1 MSLITDQVFYN
12 ALRQNADLMAM
23 VGGRIENT
31 SIPVPDDDLANQPL
45 PYIII
50 TYDGMQNE
58 GFTKDDDYEG
68 NTDKVQIGIEAA
80 ASDRETLGDIM
91 QSVRATVKEYFANA
105 EEGSDDYDLVPFNY
119 ALKATPVA
127 YDSLVPCYYQSL
139 QYECDTNPE

>member
-68 NTDKVQIGIEAA
+68 NVDKVQIGIEAA
-80 ASDRETLGDIM
+80 ASDRETLGEIM

-105 EEGSDDYDLVPFNY
+105 EEGSDDYNLVPLCY

-127 YDSLVPCYYQSL
+127 YDSLVPCFYQSL
-139 QYECDTNPE
+139 QYECDTNTE

>member
-50 TYDGMQNE
+50 TYDGMQND

-68 NTDKVQIGIEAA
+68 NVDHVQISIEAA

-105 EEGSDDYDLVPFNY
+105 EEGSDDYDLVPFGY

-127 YDSLVPCYYQSL
+127 YDSLVPCYYQTM
-139 QYECDTNPE
+139 QYECDTNTE

>member
-105 EEGSDDYDLVPFNY
+105 EEGSDDYNLVPLCY
-119 ALKATPVA
+119 ALKATPVV

-139 QYECDTNPE
+139 QYECDTNTE

>member
-31 SIPVPDDDLANQPL
+31 SIPVPDDDLANQQL

-68 NTDKVQIGIEAA
+68 NVDKVQIGIDAA

>member
-68 NTDKVQIGIEAA
+68 NVDKVQIGIEAA
-80 ASDRETLGDIM
+80 ASDRETLGEIM
-91 QSVRATVKEYFANA
+91 KSVRATVKEYFANA

-127 YDSLVPCYYQSL
+127 YDSLVPCYYQTL
-139 QYECDTNPE
+139 QYECDTNTE

>member
-80 ASDRETLGDIM
+80 ASDRETLGEIM

-105 EEGSDDYDLVPFNY
+105 EEGSDDYNLVPFGY
-119 ALKATPVA
+119 ALKATPVV

-139 QYECDTNPE
+139 QYECDTNTE

>member
-68 NTDKVQIGIEAA
+68 NVDKVQIGIEAA

-105 EEGSDDYDLVPFNY
+105 EEGSDDYYLVPFNY

>member
-68 NTDKVQIGIEAA
+68 NVDKVQIGIEAA

-105 EEGSDDYDLVPFNY
+105 EEGSDDYDLVPFGY
-119 ALKATPVA
+119 ALKATPVV

-139 QYECDTNPE
+139 QYECDTNTE

>member
-68 NTDKVQIGIEAA
+68 NVDKVQIGIEAA
-80 ASDRETLGDIM
+80 ASDRETLGEIM

-105 EEGSDDYDLVPFNY
+105 EEGSDDYNLVPLCY
-119 ALKATPVA
+119 ALKATPVV

>member
-50 TYDGMQNE
+50 TYDGMQNDE
-58 GFTKDDDYEG
+58 FTKDDDYEG
-68 NTDKVQIGIEAA
+68 NVDKVQIGIEAA

-105 EEGSDDYDLVPFNY
+105 EEGSDDYNLVPLCY
-119 ALKATPVA
+119 ALKATPVV
-127 YDSLVPCYYQSL
+127 YDSLVPCYYQTL
-139 QYECDTNPE
+139 QYECDTNTE